1 MASHEVTHTRSHIY
15 PILAATYSAIN
26 LAATQLVQQRRSIP
40 PSPAQPSPAQPSPA
54 QPSPA
59 QPSPAQPSP
68 AQPSPAQPSPAQPSP
83 AQPSPAQPSPAQP
96 SPAQP
101 SPAQPSPAQPSP
113 AQPSPAQPSPA
124 QPSPAQPSPAQ
135 PSPAQPSPAQ
145 PSPAQPS
152 PAQPSPAQPSPAQPN
167 PTLLSHPALPTEV
180 RTKEVPPHWRMGY
193 VAWCEQVGGQ
203 EDHKAFHTPRL
214 SRATIMASLLM
225 KPQLGLSSLRTPRA
239 VPNLAPRVVRVSAA
253 GPYKSPLTG
262 SSSELPRPFLAPS
275 PQPVAEIVPS
285 VAPQAA
291 SSGDAAPVKK
301 YFGFEALTWAKIIPL
316 GLMFFCILFNYT
328 ILRDTKDVL
337 VVTAP
342 GSGAEIIPFLKTWVN
357 LPMAIGFTIG
367 YAKLANVLSSEA
379 LFYAC
384 IIPFI
389 IFFGSFAAFMY
400 PLRDMLHP
408 TGKLAVVQHAAPPR
422 PPPTHTQACSSDVTD
437 VVVANDGPENSCP
450 PVCAAWCENLL
461 ESAGA
466 RFAGPIAIIRNWTF
480 CLFYVMAELWGSV
493 VVSVLFWGFANQI
506 TTVEEASQFYP
517 LFGLGA
523 NVALIFSG
531 QAVKY
536 FSLVRANLPPGVD
549 GWAISLNG
557 LMGMVV
563 IGGALITAIYWGL
576 QRKVVPQIKS
586 LREKKKKVKAKMS
599 VGESFAFLAASP
611 YIRDL
616 ALLVVSYGISINL
629 VEVTWKSK
637 IKAQFPNPNEYSA
650 FMGEFSTATGIVTFA
665 MMLLSRVIFKKFG
678 WGVAALIT
686 PVMLLLTGLI
696 FFSLVLFSDS
706 VKPWLASLG
715 LTPLYAAVLVGAAQ
729 NIFSKSSKY
738 SLFDPCKEMA
748 YIPLEDEVKTKGKA
762 AIDVICNPLGKS
774 GGALIQQFMIIG
786 FGSLAASTPYL
797 GGILLAIVLVWIGA
811 AASLNKQ
818 FTALQQETGNTM
830 EGMKEA

>member
-1 MASHEVTHTRSHIY
+1 MVADGALASAWRQSQEHRIPVSRGMGHAALMVLRHLLDITRTIDAPPATVALGWTVTI
-15 PILAATYSAIN
+15 
-26 LAATQLVQQRRSIP
+26 
-40 PSPAQPSPAQPSPA
+40 
-54 QPSPA
+54 
-59 QPSPAQPSP
+59 
-68 AQPSPAQPSPAQPSP
+68 
-83 AQPSPAQPSPAQP
+83 
-96 SPAQP
+96 
-101 SPAQPSPAQPSP
+101 
-113 AQPSPAQPSPA
+113 
-124 QPSPAQPSPAQ
+124 
-135 PSPAQPSPAQ
+135 
-145 PSPAQPS
+145 
-152 PAQPSPAQPSPAQPN
+152 
-167 PTLLSHPALPTEV
+167 
-180 RTKEVPPHWRMGY
+180 
-193 VAWCEQVGGQ
+193 GGQ
-203 EDHKAFHTPRL
+203 TCGGRTAFHTPRL
-214 SRATIMASLLM
+214 SRATTMASLLM
-225 KPQLGLSSLRTPRA
+225 KPQLGLSSLRTRRA
-239 VPNLAPRVVRVSAA
+239 APNLAPRVVRVSAA

-316 GLMFFCILFNYT
+316 GFMFFCILFNYT

-408 TGKLAVVQHAAPPR
+408 TGKLAVVQHAAPPHSTPP
-422 PPPTHTQACSSDVTD
+422 PPPTHISLQLRS
-437 VVVANDGPENSCP
+437 
-450 PVCAAWCENLL
+450 WCENLL

>member
-1 MASHEVTHTRSHIY
+1 
-15 PILAATYSAIN
+15 
-26 LAATQLVQQRRSIP
+26 
-40 PSPAQPSPAQPSPA
+40 
-54 QPSPA
+54 
-59 QPSPAQPSP
+59 
-68 AQPSPAQPSPAQPSP
+68 
-83 AQPSPAQPSPAQP
+83 
-96 SPAQP
+96 
-101 SPAQPSPAQPSP
+101 
-113 AQPSPAQPSPA
+113 
-124 QPSPAQPSPAQ
+124 
-135 PSPAQPSPAQ
+135 
-145 PSPAQPS
+145 
-152 PAQPSPAQPSPAQPN
+152 
-167 PTLLSHPALPTEV
+167 
-180 RTKEVPPHWRMGY
+180 
-193 VAWCEQVGGQ
+193 
-203 EDHKAFHTPRL
+203 
-214 SRATIMASLLM
+214 MASLLM
-225 KPQLGLSSLRTPRA
+225 KPQLGLSSLRTRRA
-239 VPNLAPRVVRVSAA
+239 APNLAPRVVRVSAA
-253 GPYKSPLTG
+253 GPYKSPLAG

-316 GLMFFCILFNYT
+316 GFMFFCILFNYT

-408 TGKLAVVQHAAPPR
+408 T
-422 PPPTHTQACSSDVTD
+422 
-437 VVVANDGPENSCP
+437 
-450 PVCAAWCENLL
+450 AWCENLL

>member
-1 MASHEVTHTRSHIY
+1 AG
-15 PILAATYSAIN
+15 
-26 LAATQLVQQRRSIP
+26 LVLELELCYWPDQG
-40 PSPAQPSPAQPSPA
+40 
-54 QPSPA
+54 
-59 QPSPAQPSP
+59 
-68 AQPSPAQPSPAQPSP
+68 
-83 AQPSPAQPSPAQP
+83 
-96 SPAQP
+96 
-101 SPAQPSPAQPSP
+101 
-113 AQPSPAQPSPA
+113 
-124 QPSPAQPSPAQ
+124 
-135 PSPAQPSPAQ
+135 
-145 PSPAQPS
+145 
-152 PAQPSPAQPSPAQPN
+152 
-167 PTLLSHPALPTEV
+167 ALPAKG
-180 RTKEVPPHWRMGY
+180 KEYPGLGYKRLRDKPPK
-193 VAWCEQVGGQ
+193 AQEQQQQPPEAQIGGQ
-203 EDHKAFHTPRL
+203 TCGGRAAFHTPRL
-214 SRATIMASLLM
+214 SRATTMASLLM
-225 KPQLGLSSLRTPRA
+225 KPQLGLSSLRTRRA
-239 VPNLAPRVVRVSAA
+239 APNLAPRVVRVSAA
-253 GPYKSPLTG
+253 GPYKSPLAG

-316 GLMFFCILFNYT
+316 GFMFFCILFNYT

-367 YAKLANVLSSEA
+367 YAKV
-379 LFYAC
+379 
-384 IIPFI
+384 P
-389 IFFGSFAAFMY
+389 
-400 PLRDMLHP
+400 
-408 TGKLAVVQHAAPPR
+408 
-422 PPPTHTQACSSDVTD
+422 
-437 VVVANDGPENSCP
+437 
-450 PVCAAWCENLL
+450 WCENLL

>member
-1 MASHEVTHTRSHIY
+1 AWWAACGPRTAHRVMAKKKHKKGPGKKQKAWSQERGQPVRGLMWCPVVAPRKPPQAPRS
-15 PILAATYSAIN
+15 SQ
-26 LAATQLVQQRRSIP
+26 AATQPAASEPGPSTPPPAKRSKPAAEPTKGKGKGKAAKAKPAPQPGRWLDRDCNAALNMQRIGESRAAKAHDRRRRKPSAVTAARWVLQGTAGLVLELELCYWPDQG
-40 PSPAQPSPAQPSPA
+40 
-54 QPSPA
+54 
-59 QPSPAQPSP
+59 
-68 AQPSPAQPSPAQPSP
+68 
-83 AQPSPAQPSPAQP
+83 
-96 SPAQP
+96 
-101 SPAQPSPAQPSP
+101 
-113 AQPSPAQPSPA
+113 
-124 QPSPAQPSPAQ
+124 
-135 PSPAQPSPAQ
+135 
-145 PSPAQPS
+145 
-152 PAQPSPAQPSPAQPN
+152 
-167 PTLLSHPALPTEV
+167 ALPAKG
-180 RTKEVPPHWRMGY
+180 KEYPGLGYKRLRDKPPK
-193 VAWCEQVGGQ
+193 AQEQQQQPPEAQIGGQ
-203 EDHKAFHTPRL
+203 TCGGRAAFHTPRL
-214 SRATIMASLLM
+214 SRATTMASLLM
-225 KPQLGLSSLRTPRA
+225 KPQLGLSSLRTRRA
-239 VPNLAPRVVRVSAA
+239 APNLAPRVVRVSAA
-253 GPYKSPLTG
+253 GPYKSPLAG

-316 GLMFFCILFNYT
+316 GFMFFCILFNYT

-408 TGKLAVVQHAAPPR
+408 TGKLA
-422 PPPTHTQACSSDVTD
+422 
-437 VVVANDGPENSCP
+437 NSCP